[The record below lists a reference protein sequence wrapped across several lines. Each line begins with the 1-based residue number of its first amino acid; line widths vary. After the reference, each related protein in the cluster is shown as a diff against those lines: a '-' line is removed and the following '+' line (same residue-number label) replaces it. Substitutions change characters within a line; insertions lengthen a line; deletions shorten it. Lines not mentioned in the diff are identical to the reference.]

1 MTSASGTTP
10 VSFSCGEAR
19 DRFAAYLDERLARE
33 ERRAV
38 RAHLDDCA
46 SCRAEASSQDP
57 AFLFAF
63 VGAGAGAQA
72 VAPEETARILAAVRT
87 GIELKTAERRVGRQ
101 GTRRL
106 PRAYGV
112 GAAASVAAAAFVAVL
127 VGSSG
132 VFRASR
138 AVMAPAPAP
147 SVAVSAPASAP
158 EAEKRGPA
166 ALVSAEVSESAAPV
180 SPFAEAR
187 GPARGQKLPAD
198 ATIYDWNPGGGQP
211 RVVWIVDRSLDI

>member
-10 VSFSCGEAR
+10 LSFSCGEAR

-38 RAHLDDCA
+38 RAHLDECA

-63 VGAGAGAQA
+63 VGAGAGAEA

-87 GIELKTAERRVGRQ
+87 GIELKTAERRV
-101 GTRRL
+101 RR
-106 PRAYGV
+106 RGAYGA
-112 GAAASVAAAAFVAVL
+112 GAAASVAAAALVAVL
-127 VGSSG
+127 AGSS
-132 VFRASR
+132 
-138 AVMAPAPAP
+138 AVLRTPKPVSTAAAAPA
-147 SVAVSAPASAP
+147 VPASAP
-158 EAEKRGPA
+158 GAEKSAPA
-166 ALVSAEVSESAAPV
+166 TLVSAEPSESAAPV
-180 SPFAEAR
+180 SPFVEAR

-198 ATIYDWNPGGGQP
+198 ATIY
-211 RVVWIVDRSLDI
+211 